1 MMASNLPEALDP
13 ALLRP
18 GRIDRIYRVGYPSK
32 AGRVR
37 TYEGYLAPVQHDL
50 TAEQIDKLATITP
63 YATGAT
69 IKDLVNEALIN
80 CIREGREVITWKDVM
95 KAKQLKELGP
105 PEDVEYIE
113 RERHAVA
120 VHEACHA
127 VLAWAT
133 RRHLEIDIATIEK
146 GSTYLGMVASIPPED
161 QFTRWRSE
169 YESDILVSLASLA
182 GERLFFGGDNS
193 SGVSGDLDS
202 ATMLTGLMEA
212 HWGMGSGVSA
222 LPALQRLGI
231 TGGTPEDRRGGGR
244 GGIGFGATLGVRK
257 EEPTGGVLGQRIEQN
272 LVRLLEKAGE
282 LLTEH
287 RPRVLAL
294 AHALESHK
302 TLTGDD
308 VIAVLEGTRGPLVD
322 GRPYQDAEFIARLEA
337 YHEAAVEAHQ
347 AHAPLTA
354 PLPRLSPEQDVVVG
368 EVVTGPP
375 AAVSD
380 APEGPASDGPASEGP
395 ASDGPE
401 RRPGDQP
408 AADEP
413 AAADRRPPA
422 E

>member
-1 MMASNLPEALDP
+1 
-13 ALLRP
+13 
-18 GRIDRIYRVGYPSK
+18 
-32 AGRVR
+32 
-37 TYEGYLAPVQHDL
+37 
-50 TAEQIDKLATITP
+50 
-63 YATGAT
+63 
-69 IKDLVNEALIN
+69 
-80 CIREGREVITWKDVM
+80 
-95 KAKQLKELGP
+95 
-105 PEDVEYIE
+105 
-113 RERHAVA
+113 
-120 VHEACHA
+120 
-127 VLAWAT
+127 
-133 RRHLEIDIATIEK
+133 
-146 GSTYLGMVASIPPED
+146 MVASIPPED

-231 TGGTPEDRRGGGR
+231 TGGTPEDRRGGPGGR
-244 GGIGFGATLGVRK
+244 GGIGFGATLGTRK

-272 LVRLLEKAGE
+272 LARLLEKAAE

-322 GRPYQDAEFIARLEA
+322 GRPYQDQQFIAQLEE

-347 AHAPLTA
+347 AHAPLSS

-368 EVVTGPP
+368 EVVTGAPP
-375 AAVSD
+375 AAVSGT
-380 APEGPASDGPASEGP
+380 PEGPASDGPASDRPG
-395 ASDGPE
+395 D
-401 RRPGDQP
+401 RPGDQP

-413 AAADRRPPA
+413 AASDRRPPA